1 MIIEPFIGE
10 RSRSFHSNDLTIIAT
25 TPYNAAKKFYIL
37 SNKEKSLI
45 VMNDDEYEYEFNC
58 SMKLLNEPIRE
69 HTHMIYVKKHKV
81 RKI

>member
-45 VMNDDEYEYEFNC
+45 VINFVI
-58 SMKLLNEPIRE
+58 K
-69 HTHMIYVKKHKV
+69 T
-81 RKI
+81 